1 MAVVVTLA
9 VAVLLRFWG
18 ITQGYPDFYGHVD
31 EIGVAASIWN
41 FFRAATFEPT
51 EFTYPALYP
60 YLVAA
65 GIWLTAVVGLLDLP
79 VGGGMLE
86 RIAFASYVD
95 PGWSALVGRGLSAVA
110 SAGVVVVLYRVA
122 REIGGR
128 ALGLTAAAFSAVAV
142 IPVRHAHQ
150 ALPDSLSS
158 LLGALVLWTAWR
170 ITQRQ
175 AWRDYLLAGVCMG
188 LLLATKYNGA
198 FCALAIVA
206 AHGWR
211 RGARQV
217 LGGVHLW
224 TAGIVAAVVCVLAS
238 PYLLLE
244 YGKYLGVAR
253 YQVSSLDFALRQ
265 TSAWWW
271 IPRGLAIEELLVGGW
286 MLAGVVLALV
296 RRRAF
301 DVIALATILP
311 AGLYIGSWTRESLHY
326 LLPYYPFLLL
336 LGAGA
341 FVELCRRLEASRL
354 VRPPRVKPCL
364 VWGAVACVTLLPS
377 LWRDAGEVRN
387 LTSTDTRALASTWI
401 EDNIPAGSTLAMTW
415 LPYCPRL
422 DRVAARRGILE
433 HYQAHPT
440 WQNDLRGRWSHRP
453 AYRIVNLEAWLSEPV
468 VPEALRGE
476 IDLDDPETRR
486 VFSRGW
492 RSRERLRSDGVDF
505 LVLPAAVYQR
515 YLGDTAP
522 PAAPAARFR
531 YQLNRAYFKG
541 LLDVDQSERLVTLPA
556 PGQPSRGG
564 RIDIFRLR

>member
-1 MAVVVTLA
+1 MAVVAIALTLA
-9 VAVLLRFWG
+9 VGVLLRFWG
-18 ITQGYPDFYGHVD
+18 IAQGYPDFYGHVD

-65 GIWLTAVVGLLDLP
+65 GIWLTAALGALDLP
-79 VGGGMLE
+79 VGGGLLE

-110 SAGVVVVLYRVA
+110 SAGVVAVLYRVG
-122 REIGGR
+122 REIEGR
-128 ALGLTAAAFSAVAV
+128 ALGLTAAVFCAVAV

-158 LLGALVLWTAWR
+158 LLGALVLWAAWR
-170 ITQRQ
+170 IAQRQ
-175 AWRDYLLAGVCMG
+175 NWRDYLWGGACMG

-198 FCALAIVA
+198 LCALAIVA

-211 RGARQV
+211 RGARHV
-217 LGGVHLW
+217 LRGVHLW
-224 TAGIVAAVVCVLAS
+224 AAGIVAVGVCVLAS

-253 YQVSSLDFALRQ
+253 YQISSLDFAMRQ
-265 TSAWWW
+265 TSPWWW
-271 IPRGLAIEELLVGGW
+271 IPRGLATEELLVGGW
-286 MLAGVVLALV
+286 ILAGVVLALV

-336 LGAGA
+336 LGARA
-341 FVELCRRLEASRL
+341 FVELCQRLAEPWP
-354 VRPPRVKPCL
+354 VRPWL

-377 LWRDAGEVRN
+377 LWRSVGEGWE
-387 LTSTDTRALASTWI
+387 LTSADTRALASTWI
-401 EDNIPAGSTLAMTW
+401 EAHIPAGSTLAMTW
-415 LPYCPRL
+415 LPYCPHL
-422 DRVAARRGILE
+422 DLMATRRGILGYYE
-433 HYQAHPT
+433 SRPK
-440 WQNDLRGRWSHRP
+440 WQDELRERWAQRP
-453 AYRIVNLEAWLSEPV
+453 AYHIVNLEAWLSQPV
-468 VPEALRGE
+468 VPEALRGQ
-476 IDLDDPETRR
+476 IDIEDPETRR

-492 RSRERLRSDGVDF
+492 RSRERLQSDGVEF
-505 LVLPAAVYQR
+505 LVLPTAVYQR
-515 YLGDTAP
+515 YLDPTKP
-522 PAAPAARFR
+522 PEPPAARFR
-531 YQLNRAYFKG
+531 YLLNQSYFTS
-541 LLDVDQSERLVTLPA
+541 LLDDDRNELLVTLPP
-556 PGQPSRGG
+556 PGQRTRGG